1 LFEGGE
7 AEIILDDMDDPLN
20 SGISF
25 NVHPAGKRIQR
36 VTLLSGGEAALVALA
51 FLFAIHHTRP
61 SPFYILDEVEPA
73 LDSINLQR
81 FTAFLRAQS
90 KETQFLIIT
99 HQKRTM
105 EIADL
110 LYGVSM
116 TPQGVSS
123 VISQKLVEFE
133 DAENGSMYAT

>member
-1 LFEGGE
+1 M
-7 AEIILDDMDDPLN
+7 LDQPEDVLN
-20 SGISF
+20 SGISMSA
-25 NVHPAGKRIQR
+25 HPAGKRLQK

-73 LDSINLQR
+73 LDSINLSR
-81 FTAFLRAQS
+81 FTDFLESQS
-90 KETQFLIIT
+90 KKTQFLIIT

-105 EIADL
+105 EIADM

-116 TPQGVSS
+116 EPEGVSS
-123 VISQKLVEFE
+123 VISQKLADFPERE
-133 DAENGSMYAT
+133 DRRAYVS